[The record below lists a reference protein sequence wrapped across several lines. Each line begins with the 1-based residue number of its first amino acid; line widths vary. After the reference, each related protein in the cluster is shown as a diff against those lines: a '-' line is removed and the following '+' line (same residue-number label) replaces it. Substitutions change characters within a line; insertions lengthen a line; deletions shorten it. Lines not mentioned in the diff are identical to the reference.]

1 MILTQRELLRLS
13 TKGETKTNTNYYVNL
28 EDGVQYKPQH
38 HTTHLTKRNSETAKK
53 HTRRFSNYAKY
64 GL

>member
-1 MILTQRELLRLS
+1 MILTARELMQLNA
-13 TKGETKTNTNYYVNL
+13 KETNTNTNYYVNL

-64 GL
+64 DL